1 MSQNVPELI
10 HMKTTQKTS
19 QSKSQV
25 KRPTKRQNSRPKAR
39 SQARS
44 QVRST
49 IRKNVR
55 KQLAEWS
62 LAIRTRDSHTC
73 ALCGRS
79 TQSDS
84 SLRPLRLNAHH
95 ILPKKFFPDVQFEM
109 WNGVSLCPKCHT
121 FGKFSAHKNG
131 VFFAEWLKHHRPEQY
146 EEVVNYLK
154 LLNEAKS

>member
-1 MSQNVPELI
+1 
-10 HMKTTQKTS
+10 MKTTQKTT
-19 QSKSQV
+19 QKTPKT
-25 KRPTKRQNSRPKAR
+25 KRPTKRPKAR
-39 SQARS
+39 S
-44 QVRST
+44 T
-49 IRKNVR
+49 VR
-55 KQLAEWS
+55 KRLSEWS

-84 SLRPLRLNAHH
+84 TLRLNAHH

-131 VFFAEWLKHHRPEQY
+131 VFFAEWLKHVRPEQY
-146 EEVVNYLK
+146 EEVVRYLNS
-154 LLNEAKS
+154 LNSHIS

>member
-1 MSQNVPELI
+1 MSQDVPELI
-10 HMKTTQKTS
+10 HMKTTHKTSHKTTQSKSSPKRLKARPSKTS
-19 QSKSQV
+19 QV
-25 KRPTKRQNSRPKAR
+25 
-39 SQARS
+39 RS
-44 QVRST
+44 QVRKKLS
-49 IRKNVR
+49 
-55 KQLAEWS
+55 EWS
-62 LAIRTRDSHTC
+62 LAIRTRDGHVC

-84 SLRPLRLNAHH
+84 SVRLNAHH

-131 VFFAEWLKHHRPEQY
+131 VFFAEWLKHSRPEQY

-154 LLNEAKS
+154 NV